1 MTLMDCIPAG
11 AEIGREE
18 FTRVLQI
25 RNAQLHRLPC
35 ECHARALPRQ
45 LDDATGD
52 SGCQFQ
58 YVVDRNSVAGYIR
71 RFNSQL
77 CKETRDE
84 AT

>member
-1 MTLMDCIPAG
+1 MDDIPVG
-11 AEIGREE
+11 AEIGRKE

-25 RNAQLHRLPC
+25 RNAQLHRLAC
-35 ECHARALPRQ
+35 ECHPRALPQQ

-58 YVVDRNSVAGYIR
+58 YVVDRDGVAGYVR
-71 RFNSQL
+71 RFNSPL
-77 CKETRDE
+77 CKELRNE